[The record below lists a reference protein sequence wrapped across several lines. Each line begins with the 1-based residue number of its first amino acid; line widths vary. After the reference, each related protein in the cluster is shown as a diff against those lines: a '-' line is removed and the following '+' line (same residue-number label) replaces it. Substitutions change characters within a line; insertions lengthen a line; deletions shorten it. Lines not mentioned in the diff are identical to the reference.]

1 MPLSFPL
8 QLERQASSSS
18 GSIFLPE
25 PESGELSLRLSRFPV
40 SGKEII
46 VDIYQRGSRFH
57 LQITRFESSLR
68 KRIQNQDSIS
78 PKVQKVRID
87 CGSCEKALPLL
98 REIIARPPTYIE
110 NGLMDDP
117 DGDHYFLF
125 YTNSFECIARGTTN
139 PYSRKSAEAWQR
151 IINRSYGSDH
161 VLSLHEV
168 GMNQ

>member
-25 PESGELSLRLSRFPV
+25 PGSGELSLRLSRFPV

-68 KRIQNQDSIS
+68 KRIQNQDSFS
-78 PKVQKVRID
+78 QKDQKVRID

-125 YTNSFECIARGTTN
+125 YTDSFECSERDH
-139 PYSRKSAEAWQR
+139 KSLLEKKCGSMAKNNQSLIR
-151 IINRSYGSDH
+151 HRSCFVS
-161 VLSLHEV
+161 S
-168 GMNQ
+168 

>member
-18 GSIFLPE
+18 GSIFLQNRV
-25 PESGELSLRLSRFPV
+25 LVNCHYDYQDFRFQE
-40 SGKEII
+40 EII

-57 LQITRFESSLR
+57 WQITRFESSLR
-68 KRIQNQDSIS
+68 KRIHNQDSFS
-78 PKVQKVRID
+78 QKDQKVRID

-125 YTNSFECIARGTTN
+125 YTDSFECIARGTTN
-139 PYSRKSAEAWQR
+139 PYSRKSAEH
-151 IINRSYGSDH
+151 GK
-161 VLSLHEV
+161 E
-168 GMNQ
+168 